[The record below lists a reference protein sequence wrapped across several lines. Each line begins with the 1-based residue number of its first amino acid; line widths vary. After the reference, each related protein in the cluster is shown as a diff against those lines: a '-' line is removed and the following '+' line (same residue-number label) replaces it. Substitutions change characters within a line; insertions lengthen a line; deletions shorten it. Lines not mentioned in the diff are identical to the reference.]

1 MNFTHQN
8 DNKIYRERKHIKILY
23 KGRVINCFSLSYRL
37 CFRTQFMIEC
47 YLNLFQL
54 YKVNESMNICDTLL
68 FYPFVFELWVS
79 STTVKLL
86 TFDELWI
93 HNKPINCAVM
103 SVESISF
110 ISLHMKF
117 SHYLGGL
124 VNSVQS
130 VYDDAS
136 INTHKRLF
144 LIQFRNKVFSCSF
157 YVWEKRLRIL
167 KKKSFKILFENTKFE
182 NISVEVKINKIWNSN
197 CSKLYVF
204 LRS

>member
-1 MNFTHQN
+1 
-8 DNKIYRERKHIKILY
+8 
-23 KGRVINCFSLSYRL
+23 
-37 CFRTQFMIEC
+37 MIEC

-54 YKVNESMNICDTLL
+54 YEVNESLNLCDTLL
-68 FYPFVFELWVS
+68 SPRTGVFELWVS
-79 STTVKLL
+79 STTVNLL
-86 TFDELWI
+86 NFDELWI

-136 INTHKRLF
+136 INTHKPLF
-144 LIQFRNKVFSCSF
+144 LIQFRNKVLSSSF
-157 YVWEKRLRIL
+157 CVWEKWL
-167 KKKSFKILFENTKFE
+167 KFWKKS
-182 NISVEVKINKIWNSN
+182 VQNS
-197 CSKLYVF
+197 
-204 LRS
+204 